1 MTLAASNGTLAA
13 HLHVEGFET
22 FKRDAFDRR
31 KVRAAIRKAG
41 RLVEHRARMNLA
53 LAGGAGNYP
62 HKRTGVLRDSIQ
74 TKVSRPG
81 FLVRIMPQEQ
91 VTDDIGDVS
100 NTTGNL
106 QLSAVEQS
114 RNDAQRVDLS
124 VAVLQ
129 ESKVQASDGGLEKPK
144 ILEVSSEKREITV
157 YKTIQEEPIQ
167 QIAEK
172 FGITVQTVKWT
183 NNLKEDTVEAG
194 KELRILPIDGIVY
207 KIKSGDK
214 LSDIAGKY
222 QASLERI
229 ISYNSLE
236 DENSIKENQEIVIPG
251 GILPE
256 NERPDYVAPVRASYQ
271 TSYDVSSA
279 NSFASTVIASNYN
292 AKAGNAYA
300 WGNCTWYVYNMRPDI
315 GSFWGNASSWAI
327 SARAAG
333 YRVDN
338 VPAVGSIAQWNP
350 YASGH
355 SGYGHVAYV
364 EAVNSDGTI
373 TISEMNV
380 RGLGVTSRR
389 TISASS
395 VSNFIH

>member
-1 MTLAASNGTLAA
+1 MVKKTPKIEIIQANQSRKGRNIKKMLFRNKINLIYAATFVLIMSVAFIGSLSNIEDEIQVNNVSVIESTNP
-13 HLHVEGFET
+13 VSEKTNET
-22 FKRDAFDRR
+22 SGIDEVSEVNVVA
-31 KVRAAIRKAG
+31 
-41 RLVEHRARMNLA
+41 NLA
-53 LAGGAGNYP
+53 EAANLAIAP
-62 HKRTGVLRDSIQ
+62 
-74 TKVSRPG
+74 
-81 FLVRIMPQEQ
+81 
-91 VTDDIGDVS
+91 
-100 NTTGNL
+100 NTAS
-106 QLSAVEQS
+106 LSV
-114 RNDAQRVDLS
+114 S

-129 ESKVQASDGGLEKPK
+129 ESKVQASDNDLEKPK
-144 ILEVSSEKREITV
+144 ILEVSSEKREIIV
-157 YKTIQEEPIQ
+157 YKTIQEESIQ

-172 FGITVQTVKWT
+172 FGITAQTVKWT
-183 NNLKEDTVEAG
+183 NSLKEDTVEAG
-194 KELRILPIDGIVY
+194 KELRILPVDGIVY

-236 DENSIKENQEIVIPG
+236 DETSIKENQEIVIPG

-256 NERPDYVAPVRASYQ
+256 NERPDYVAPVQTSYQ
-271 TSYDVSSA
+271 TSYGVSSA
-279 NSFASTVIASNYN
+279 NSFASTVITSNYN

>member
-1 MTLAASNGTLAA
+1 MVKRTPKIEIIQANQSRKGRNIKEMLFRNKINLIYTATFVLIMSVAFIGSSSNIEDEIQVNNVSVIESTNP
-13 HLHVEGFET
+13 VSEKTNET
-22 FKRDAFDRR
+22 SGIDEVSEVNVVA
-31 KVRAAIRKAG
+31 
-41 RLVEHRARMNLA
+41 NLA
-53 LAGGAGNYP
+53 ETANLAIAP
-62 HKRTGVLRDSIQ
+62 
-74 TKVSRPG
+74 
-81 FLVRIMPQEQ
+81 
-91 VTDDIGDVS
+91 
-100 NTTGNL
+100 NTAS
-106 QLSAVEQS
+106 LSV
-114 RNDAQRVDLS
+114 S

-129 ESKVQASDGGLEKPK
+129 ESKVQASDSGLEKPK

-157 YKTIQEEPIQ
+157 YKTIQEESIQ

-172 FGITVQTVKWT
+172 FGITAQTVKWA
-183 NNLKEDTVEAG
+183 NSLKEDTVEAG
-194 KELRILPIDGIVY
+194 KELRILPVDGIVY
-207 KIKSGDK
+207 KIKSDDK

-236 DENSIKENQEIVIPG
+236 DETSIKENQEIVIPG

-256 NERPDYVAPVRASYQ
+256 NERPDYVAPVQTSYQ
-271 TSYDVSSA
+271 TSYGVSSA
-279 NSFASTVIASNYN
+279 NSFASTVITSNYN

-338 VPAVGSIAQWNP
+338 VPVVGSIAQWNP

-380 RGLGVTSRR
+380 RGLGITSRR

>member
-1 MTLAASNGTLAA
+1 MVKITPKIEIIQANQSRKGRNIKEMLFRNKINLIYTATFVLIMSVAFIGSSSNIEDEIQVNNVSVIESTNP
-13 HLHVEGFET
+13 VSEKTNET
-22 FKRDAFDRR
+22 SGIDEVSEVNVVA
-31 KVRAAIRKAG
+31 
-41 RLVEHRARMNLA
+41 NLA
-53 LAGGAGNYP
+53 ETANLAIAP
-62 HKRTGVLRDSIQ
+62 
-74 TKVSRPG
+74 
-81 FLVRIMPQEQ
+81 
-91 VTDDIGDVS
+91 
-100 NTTGNL
+100 NTAS
-106 QLSAVEQS
+106 LSV
-114 RNDAQRVDLS
+114 S

-129 ESKVQASDGGLEKPK
+129 ESKVQASDSGLEKPK

-157 YKTIQEEPIQ
+157 YKTIQEESIQ

-172 FGITVQTVKWT
+172 FGITAQTVKWA
-183 NNLKEDTVEAG
+183 NSLKEDTVEAG
-194 KELRILPIDGIVY
+194 KELRILPVDGIVY
-207 KIKSGDK
+207 KIKSDDK

-236 DENSIKENQEIVIPG
+236 DETSVKENQEIVIPG

-256 NERPDYVAPVRASYQ
+256 NERPDYVAPVQTSYQ
-271 TSYDVSSA
+271 TSYGVSSA
-279 NSFASTVIASNYN
+279 NSFASTVITSNYN

-338 VPAVGSIAQWNP
+338 VPVVGSIAQWNP

-380 RGLGVTSRR
+380 RGLGITSRR

>member
-1 MTLAASNGTLAA
+1 MVKRTPKIEIIQANQSRKGRNIKEMLFRNKINLIYTATFVLIMSVAFIGSSSNIEDEIQVNNVSVIESTNP
-13 HLHVEGFET
+13 VSEKTNET
-22 FKRDAFDRR
+22 SGIDEVSEVNVVA
-31 KVRAAIRKAG
+31 
-41 RLVEHRARMNLA
+41 NLA
-53 LAGGAGNYP
+53 ETANLAIAP
-62 HKRTGVLRDSIQ
+62 
-74 TKVSRPG
+74 
-81 FLVRIMPQEQ
+81 
-91 VTDDIGDVS
+91 
-100 NTTGNL
+100 NTAS
-106 QLSAVEQS
+106 LSV
-114 RNDAQRVDLS
+114 S

-129 ESKVQASDGGLEKPK
+129 ESKVQASDSGLEKPK

-157 YKTIQEEPIQ
+157 YKTIQEESIQ

-172 FGITVQTVKWT
+172 FGITAQTVKWA
-183 NNLKEDTVEAG
+183 NSLKEDTVEAG
-194 KELRILPIDGIVY
+194 KELRILPVDGIVY
-207 KIKSGDK
+207 KIKSDDK

-236 DENSIKENQEIVIPG
+236 DETSIKENQEIVIPG

-256 NERPDYVAPVRASYQ
+256 NERPDYVAPVQTSYQ
-271 TSYDVSSA
+271 TSYGVSSA
-279 NSFASTVIASNYN
+279 NSFASTVITSNYN

-338 VPAVGSIAQWNP
+338 VPIVGSIAQWNP

-380 RGLGVTSRR
+380 RGLGITSRR

>member
-1 MTLAASNGTLAA
+1 MVKKTPKIEIIQANQFRKGQNIKEMLFRNKINLIYVATFVLIVSVAFIGSSSNIEDEIQVNNISAIESTNP
-13 HLHVEGFET
+13 VSEKTNET
-22 FKRDAFDRR
+22 SGIDEVSEVNVVA
-31 KVRAAIRKAG
+31 
-41 RLVEHRARMNLA
+41 NLA
-53 LAGGAGNYP
+53 ETANLAIAP
-62 HKRTGVLRDSIQ
+62 
-74 TKVSRPG
+74 
-81 FLVRIMPQEQ
+81 
-91 VTDDIGDVS
+91 
-100 NTTGNL
+100 NTAS
-106 QLSAVEQS
+106 LSV
-114 RNDAQRVDLS
+114 S

-172 FGITVQTVKWT
+172 FGITAQTVKWT

-338 VPAVGSIAQWNP
+338 APAVGSIAQWNP

>member
-1 MTLAASNGTLAA
+1 MVKRTPKIEIIQANQSRKGRNIKEMLFRNKINLIYTATFVLIMSVAFIGSSSNIEDEIQVNNISAIESTNP
-13 HLHVEGFET
+13 VSEKTNET
-22 FKRDAFDRR
+22 SGIDEVSEVNVVA
-31 KVRAAIRKAG
+31 
-41 RLVEHRARMNLA
+41 NLA
-53 LAGGAGNYP
+53 ETANLAIAP
-62 HKRTGVLRDSIQ
+62 
-74 TKVSRPG
+74 
-81 FLVRIMPQEQ
+81 
-91 VTDDIGDVS
+91 
-100 NTTGNL
+100 NTAS
-106 QLSAVEQS
+106 LSV
-114 RNDAQRVDLS
+114 S

-129 ESKVQASDGGLEKPK
+129 ESKVQASDSGLEKPK

-172 FGITVQTVKWT
+172 FGITAQTVKWT

-256 NERPDYVAPVRASYQ
+256 NERPDYVAPVQTSYQ
-271 TSYDVSSA
+271 TSYGVSSA
-279 NSFASTVIASNYN
+279 NSFASTVITSNYN

>member
-1 MTLAASNGTLAA
+1 MVKRTPKIEIIQANQSRKGRNIKEMLFRNKINLIYTATFVLIMSVAFIGSSSNIEDEIQVNNVSVIESTNP
-13 HLHVEGFET
+13 VSEKTNET
-22 FKRDAFDRR
+22 SGIDEVSEVNVVA
-31 KVRAAIRKAG
+31 
-41 RLVEHRARMNLA
+41 NLA
-53 LAGGAGNYP
+53 ETANLAIAP
-62 HKRTGVLRDSIQ
+62 
-74 TKVSRPG
+74 
-81 FLVRIMPQEQ
+81 
-91 VTDDIGDVS
+91 
-100 NTTGNL
+100 NTAS
-106 QLSAVEQS
+106 LSV
-114 RNDAQRVDLS
+114 S

-129 ESKVQASDGGLEKPK
+129 ESKVQASDSGLEKPK

-157 YKTIQEEPIQ
+157 YKTIQEESIQ

-172 FGITVQTVKWT
+172 FGITAQTVKWA
-183 NNLKEDTVEAG
+183 NSLKEDTVEAG
-194 KELRILPIDGIVY
+194 KELRILPVDGIVY
-207 KIKSGDK
+207 KIKSDDK

-236 DENSIKENQEIVIPG
+236 DETSIKENQEIVIPG

-256 NERPDYVAPVRASYQ
+256 NERPDYVAPVQTSYQ
-271 TSYDVSSA
+271 TSYGVSSA
-279 NSFASTVIASNYN
+279 NSFASTVITSNYN

-338 VPAVGSIAQWNP
+338 VPVVGSIAQWNP

>member
-1 MTLAASNGTLAA
+1 MVKRTPKIEIIQANQSRKGRNIKEMLFRNKINLIYTATFVLIMSVAFIGSSSNIEDEIQVNNVSVIESTNP
-13 HLHVEGFET
+13 VSEKTNET
-22 FKRDAFDRR
+22 SGIDEVSEVNVVA
-31 KVRAAIRKAG
+31 
-41 RLVEHRARMNLA
+41 NLA
-53 LAGGAGNYP
+53 ETANLAIAP
-62 HKRTGVLRDSIQ
+62 
-74 TKVSRPG
+74 
-81 FLVRIMPQEQ
+81 
-91 VTDDIGDVS
+91 
-100 NTTGNL
+100 NTAS
-106 QLSAVEQS
+106 LSV
-114 RNDAQRVDLS
+114 S

-129 ESKVQASDGGLEKPK
+129 ESKVQASDSGLEKPK

-157 YKTIQEEPIQ
+157 YKTIQEESIQ

-172 FGITVQTVKWT
+172 FGIAAQTVKWA
-183 NNLKEDTVEAG
+183 NSLKEDTVEAG
-194 KELRILPIDGIVY
+194 KELRILPVDGIVY
-207 KIKSGDK
+207 KIKSDDK

-236 DENSIKENQEIVIPG
+236 DETSIKENQEIVIPG

-256 NERPDYVAPVRASYQ
+256 NERPDYVAPVQTSYQ
-271 TSYDVSSA
+271 TSYGVSSA
-279 NSFASTVIASNYN
+279 NSFASTVITSNYN

-338 VPAVGSIAQWNP
+338 VPVVGSIAQWNP

-380 RGLGVTSRR
+380 RGLGITSRR

>member
-1 MTLAASNGTLAA
+1 MVKKTPKIEIIQANQSRKGRNFKEMLFRNKINLIYAATFVLIMSVAFIGSSSNIEDEIQVNNVSVIESTNP
-13 HLHVEGFET
+13 VSEKTNET
-22 FKRDAFDRR
+22 SGIDEVSEVNVVA
-31 KVRAAIRKAG
+31 
-41 RLVEHRARMNLA
+41 NLA
-53 LAGGAGNYP
+53 ETANLAIAP
-62 HKRTGVLRDSIQ
+62 
-74 TKVSRPG
+74 
-81 FLVRIMPQEQ
+81 
-91 VTDDIGDVS
+91 
-100 NTTGNL
+100 NTAS
-106 QLSAVEQS
+106 LSV
-114 RNDAQRVDLS
+114 S

-129 ESKVQASDGGLEKPK
+129 ESKVQASDSGLEKPK

-172 FGITVQTVKWT
+172 FGITAQTVKWT

-236 DENSIKENQEIVIPG
+236 DETSIKENQEIVIPG

-256 NERPDYVAPVRASYQ
+256 NERPDYVAPVQTSYQ
-271 TSYDVSSA
+271 TSYGVSSA
-279 NSFASTVIASNYN
+279 NSFASTVITSNYN

-338 VPAVGSIAQWNP
+338 VPTVGSIAQWNP